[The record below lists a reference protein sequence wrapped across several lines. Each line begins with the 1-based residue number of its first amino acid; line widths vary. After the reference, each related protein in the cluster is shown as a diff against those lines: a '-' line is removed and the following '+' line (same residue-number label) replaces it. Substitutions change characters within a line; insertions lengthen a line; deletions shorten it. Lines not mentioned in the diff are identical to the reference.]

1 MSKISITVIIGL
13 PGSGKTTLALK
24 MVDDKTFLIDDFS
37 LNKELVNDFLK
48 TGLKNLVLTDPRLC
62 ITTKK
67 RAETVLKT
75 YLGDNIFIS
84 WIAFENDVESCWKNV
99 QERKDGRIIGRHF
112 LDSLSEK
119 YTPFEFTDNPNPVF
133 KK

>member
-48 TGLKNLVLTDPRLC
+48 TGLNRLVITDPRLC
-62 ITTKK
+62 STTKK

-99 QERKDGRIIGRHF
+99 QERKDGRVIGRYF

-119 YTPFEFTDNPNPVF
+119 YTPFEFTDNPKPVF

>member
-48 TGLKNLVLTDPRLC
+48 TGLNRLVITDPRLC
-62 ITTKK
+62 STTKK

-99 QERKDGRIIGRHF
+99 QERKDGRIIGRYF

>member
-48 TGLKNLVLTDPRLC
+48 TGLKNLVITDPRLC
-62 ITTKK
+62 STTKK

-99 QERKDGRIIGRHF
+99 QERKDGRIIGRYF